1 MTPVIQGRFSL
12 GEESSAP
19 MRRLLLPLAS
29 ALLALTPLHAQEAPE
44 QLVDAAP
51 DPKPAAAAPAPPAC
65 LSAQEIREAVQERR
79 VVPQV
84 AALRAARAAVA
95 GDAVR
100 ARLCQRDGSLVYAIT
115 VLKKD
120 GQVSRVY
127 VDGPTG
133 KVLSSR

>member
-1 MTPVIQGRFSL
+1 
-12 GEESSAP
+12 
-19 MRRLLLPLAS
+19 MRVPLFIVAS
-29 ALLALTPLHAQEAPE
+29 ALLALSPLHAQEAQE
-44 QLVDAAP
+44 QLVDALP
-51 DPKPAAAAPAPPAC
+51 DPKPATAAPAAPAC

-84 AALRAARAAVA
+84 VALRAARTAVA
-95 GDAVR
+95 GDALR
-100 ARLCQRDGSLVYAIT
+100 ARLCQRDGGLVYAIT

-133 KVLSSR
+133 KVLGSR